1 MKLKNNKFKAILFF
15 GPPGSGKSTQAKLLS
30 KKRFFYISTGEIL
43 RKLEQNVNFI
53 KSNLEKSIA
62 KIMALGNL
70 IPDNTMFELLQ
81 WILAADIKKK
91 IFNPQRQILILDGTP
106 RDISQVKKINSLF
119 HIIKI
124 IDLYAPDDSILIKRI
139 AGRAKR
145 DSRPDDKNIETIRKR
160 LAVYKKETAAVLSR
174 YPKKIIIKINGLGA
188 IKKIHRQINAELK
201 NIT

>member
-30 KKRFFYISTGEIL
+30 KKSFFYISTGEIL
-43 RKLEQNVNFI
+43 RKLEQNVNFR
-53 KSNLEKSIA
+53 KSNLGKRIA

-81 WILAADIKKK
+81 WILAADIKKR
-91 IFNPQRQILILDGTP
+91 IFNLQRQILILDGMP

-124 IDLYAPDDSILIKRI
+124 IDLYVTDDSILIKRI
-139 AGRAKR
+139 AGRAKK

-174 YPKKIIIKINGLGA
+174 YPKKIIIKINGRGA
-188 IKKIHRQINAELK
+188 IKEIHRQIKDELK
-201 NIT
+201 NII

>member
-1 MKLKNNKFKAILFF
+1 MKLKNNKFKTILFF

-43 RKLEQNVNFI
+43 RKLEQNVNFR
-53 KSNLEKSIA
+53 KSNLGKRIA

-91 IFNPQRQILILDGTP
+91 TFNPQRQILILDGTP

>member
-30 KKRFFYISTGEIL
+30 KKSFFYISTGEIL
-43 RKLEQNVNFI
+43 RKLEQNINFR
-53 KSNLEKSIA
+53 KSNLGKRIA

-81 WILAADIKKK
+81 WILAADIKKR
-91 IFNPQRQILILDGTP
+91 IFNLQRQILILDGMP

-124 IDLYAPDDSILIKRI
+124 IDLYVTDDSILIKRI
-139 AGRAKR
+139 AGRAKK

-160 LAVYKKETAAVLSR
+160 LAVYKKETAKVLSR
-174 YPKKIIIKINGLGA
+174 YPKEIIIKINGLGA
-188 IKKIHRQINAELK
+188 IKEIHRQIKDELK
-201 NIT
+201 NII